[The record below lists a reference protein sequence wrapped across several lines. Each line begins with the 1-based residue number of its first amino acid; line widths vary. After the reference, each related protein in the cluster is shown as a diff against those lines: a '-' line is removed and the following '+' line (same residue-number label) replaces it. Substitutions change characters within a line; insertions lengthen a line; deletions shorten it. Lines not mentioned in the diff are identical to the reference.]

1 MILFLEYFSGR
12 IRGGEVYNL
21 HLYSFLRKRFP
32 DFEPREISSIPPDLS
47 NPFKHLIQSLAL
59 VKEKKPE
66 IIVLDVSSGAR
77 NLLAVRWIKKNKMK
91 VLLVVQEERLNL
103 RSNFILVKWFVRR
116 CEKYLVKN
124 TDIFVVN
131 SKYSANLV
139 SKKGASENSE
149 CIIAHPGLE
158 NYSPLSSEIADR
170 KGVIENPVNLL
181 FVGVCKETKG
191 VIYLVKAI
199 SLLKDLNIKLNIV
212 GSYSSTSSYYKKIKK
227 IIDQNNL
234 QDRIQFHGFVERE
247 QLLKLYRQSAI
258 YVHASL
264 MEGYGMVLAEAL
276 CFGLPIVAST
286 AGAIPELVADG
297 VNAVLVKPKDSKGI
311 AAGIRR
317 LIEDENL
324 RESMSRT
331 NLEKAKS
338 LPTWDDFDRI
348 MEERLAPLIEKLPR

>member
-1 MILFLEYFSGR
+1 MILFLEYFSDG
-12 IRGGEVYNL
+12 IRGGEVYST
-21 HLYSFLRKRFP
+21 HLYSFLKSRFS
-32 DFEPREISSIPPDLS
+32 DFEPRETPSKLPGLA
-47 NPFKHLIQSLAL
+47 NPIKHLFHSLAL
-59 VKEKKPE
+59 VKKKKPDM
-66 IIVLDVSSGAR
+66 IVLNVSSGIR
-77 NLLAVRWIKKNKMK
+77 NLLAVRWIKKSKRK
-91 VLLVVQEERLNL
+91 VMLIVLEERLNL
-103 RSNFILVKWFVRR
+103 RNNFFMVKWLVRQS
-116 CEKYLVKN
+116 EKYLIKN
-124 TDIFVVN
+124 ADIFLVC

-158 NYSPLSSEIADR
+158 NYSPENSKIANSEEI
-170 KGVIENPVNLL
+170 IENPINLL

-199 SLLKDLNIKLNIV
+199 SLLKDLNTKLNIV

-227 IIDQNNL
+227 IIDQNSL
-234 QDRIQFHGFVERE
+234 QDKIQFHGFVERE

-311 AAGIRR
+311 AAGIRL
-317 LIEDENL
+317 LIEDKNL

-338 LPTWDDFDRI
+338 LPTWDDFNKVL
-348 MEERLAPLIEKLPR
+348 EEKLAPLIEKLIR